1 MTSEIHLD
9 DIMVRIQH
17 NSNLKHKPFLV
28 EIYTFDNEPYQIRL
42 SKDDL
47 ELLTG
52 FINRTIV
59 NT

>member
-9 DIMVRIQH
+9 DSMVRIQH